1 MRRLA
6 LSVVA
11 ACVLLSACAKAPLT
25 YNWGEYSSSL
35 YKLKKDPSDENLQN
49 HKQALVQIIQGSAQ
63 QSLRV
68 PPGVYAEYGYILV
81 KEGKIEQ
88 GIKYLDLEAQTYPEA
103 KVFVERVKAQAIQPP
118 NEKEQKQ

>member
-35 YKLKKDPSDENLQN
+35 YKLKKDPSDENLQA
-49 HKQALVQIIQGSAQ
+49 HKEVLVQIIQGSNQ

-68 PPGVYAEYGYILV
+68 PPGLYAEYGYILV

-88 GIKYLDLEAQTYPEA
+88 GIRYLDLETQTYPES
-103 KVFVERVKAQAIQPP
+103 KVFVERVKAQAVQPP

>member
-6 LSVVA
+6 LFVFA
-11 ACVLLSACAKAPLT
+11 ASVLLSACAKAPLT
-25 YNWGEYSSSL
+25 YNWGGYSSSL
-35 YKLKKDPSDENLQN
+35 YKLKRDPSDENLQS
-49 HKQALVQIIQGSAQ
+49 HKQVLVQIIQGSAQ

-81 KEGKIEQ
+81 KEGKIEE
-88 GIKYLDLEAQTYPEA
+88 GIKYLDLETQTYPEA
-103 KVFVERVKAQAIQPP
+103 KVLVERVKAQTIQPP